1 MGKGKKKKKNKEM
14 ELRLQLFMAENK
26 ISVSE
31 EDFEEITKKLNEML
45 VGYPYPEKAEQV
57 LSLEEIENTKKDKD

>member
-1 MGKGKKKKKNKEM
+1 MGKGKKKKKNKEI
-14 ELRLQLFMAENK
+14 ELRLQLFMAKNK
-26 ISVSE
+26 ISASE

-45 VGYPYPEKAEQV
+45 EGYPYPEKSAQV